1 MNRALCAWRQI
12 VSLVSPLSIV
22 PVVFVSLLAAG
33 TSIGLLGASAWLIA
47 SAALMPPLYTLSL
60 GITAVRAFGI
70 GRAAFRYAERYLSH
84 SLAFSGLTHIRLHL
98 YDRAAALLPMRTGLM
113 RQGEFLHDLLVGA
126 DALRDFFIRA
136 ILPPLAVGILTGIAT
151 VLLYVQIGYAAILLP
166 LLFFIRLI
174 IAWHVKTENEEARRA
189 EDGAYRSALLD
200 ASAGADEL
208 ACAGAAPAR
217 EHLFLPARDLVKKD
231 EYAHLRETQTD
242 ALQSVFD
249 AAVFILLLA
258 ALIPSIPAGT
268 LTGIGLAVWFLVLQS
283 LLAEYRTLPDAVRQA
298 QQSAAAAL
306 HLLAPVEYEPSAA
319 QAAQDDNMMK
329 NETEEPSAAHA
340 LLTVRSLCFSYTPA
354 QHLLKDLSFSVARG
368 AHTAIY
374 GTSGA
379 GKTTLAQLLLGVWK
393 PDSGQIM
400 RDPGVEIAGLPQGSV
415 LFSQSIREN
424 FRRFRPCADEA
435 AIFHA
440 LEIAQLLPV
449 VETMACGIDTPIGE
463 DGTFLS
469 GGQRTRL
476 LTALASAG
484 EECLVLLDEP
494 TLGLDAKTASRLTAS
509 LFRYAKECHKTL
521 LVITH
526 DESLRDSFKQTIHL
540 A

>member
-1 MNRALCAWRQI
+1 
-12 VSLVSPLSIV
+12 
-22 PVVFVSLLAAG
+22 
-33 TSIGLLGASAWLIA
+33 
-47 SAALMPPLYTLSL
+47 
-60 GITAVRAFGI
+60 
-70 GRAAFRYAERYLSH
+70 
-84 SLAFSGLTHIRLHL
+84 
-98 YDRAAALLPMRTGLM
+98 MRTGLM

-217 EHLFLPARDLVKKD
+217 ERLFLPARDLVKKD

-306 HLLAPVEYEPSAA
+306 RLLAPVEYEPSAA
-319 QAAQDDNMMK
+319 QAAQDDNMMQ
-329 NETEEPSAAHA
+329 NGTEEPSAAHA
-340 LLTVRSLCFSYTPA
+340 LLTVRSLLAWRLQDFRKEASSSHNPSAKISVVSVHA
-354 QHLLKDLSFSVARG
+354 Q
-368 AHTAIY
+368 T
-374 GTSGA
+374 
-379 GKTTLAQLLLGVWK
+379 K
-393 PDSGQIM
+393 PPSSAPSKSPSSSPLWRQW
-400 RDPGVEIAGLPQGSV
+400 RAA
-415 LFSQSIREN
+415 SI
-424 FRRFRPCADEA
+424 P
-435 AIFHA
+435 
-440 LEIAQLLPV
+440 P
-449 VETMACGIDTPIGE
+449 
-463 DGTFLS
+463 S
-469 GGQRTRL
+469 
-476 LTALASAG
+476 
-484 EECLVLLDEP
+484 
-494 TLGLDAKTASRLTAS
+494 AKTDPFFPAGSAH
-509 LFRYAKECHKTL
+509 AC
-521 LVITH
+521 
-526 DESLRDSFKQTIHL
+526 
-540 A
+540 